1 MTVSWLS
8 VTDIETRLNRE
19 LDAGETAQAEQLLD
33 ATAAVI
39 YATIGRNL
47 DQRTETV
54 DLPGTWS
61 EDLELP
67 GRPISSIGDVRLNG
81 RLLDPELYSYN
92 ERQLLRRATD
102 EDLFDTSWDELGANP
117 LGGARARLRPLHWG
131 GPASTVRVT
140 YTHGYSSAN
149 IPPLIKFI
157 AIDAAS
163 RSFSSPVGVKQE
175 SLGAYSVTYLDRAN
189 GEGSGIQ
196 LTEAEKMQLRSVFRR
211 GWYV

>member
-1 MTVSWLS
+1 MTVTWLT
-8 VTDIETRLNRE
+8 VEDLETRLNRE
-19 LDAGETAQAEQLLD
+19 FDAGEIAQAEQLIE
-33 ATAAVI
+33 AVAAMV

-54 DLPGTWS
+54 DIPGTWS

-67 GRPISSIGDVRLNG
+67 GRPITSIGDVRLNG
-81 RLLDPELYSYN
+81 RLLDPSLYSYN
-92 ERQLLRRATD
+92 DRQLLRRATD
-102 EDLFDTSWDELGANP
+102 EDLFDTSWSELGANP
-117 LGGARARLRPLHWG
+117 LGGARAQLRPLHWG

-140 YTHGYSSAN
+140 YTHGYTSAN
-149 IPPLIKFI
+149 IPPLIKYT

-163 RSFSSPVGVKQE
+163 RTFSSPVGVKQE

-189 GEGSGIQ
+189 GEGSGMQ

-211 GWYV
+211 RWHI